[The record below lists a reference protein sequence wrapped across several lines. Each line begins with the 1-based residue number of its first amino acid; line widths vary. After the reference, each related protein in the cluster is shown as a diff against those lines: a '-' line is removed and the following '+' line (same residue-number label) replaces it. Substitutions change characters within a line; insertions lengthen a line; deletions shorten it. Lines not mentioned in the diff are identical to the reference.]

1 MTPSN
6 ADPAVPA
13 PPAAPARDG
22 RRPPSDA
29 DLRTEL
35 LAAAELGGPDAAVK
49 SAAVGSAVWTVL
61 GFGAM
66 QLLRFGFNLA
76 LTRLIA
82 PQVFGVMAIVNLCVQ
97 ALHMFSDLGIRQCVI
112 HHARGDEAD
121 FLNTAWT
128 LQILRGLLLWA
139 LAAAVALP
147 AAAFYSE

>member
-1 MTPSN
+1 MTTS
-6 ADPAVPA
+6 DPDPTARPA
-13 PPAAPARDG
+13 PA
-22 RRPPSDA
+22 PSDD

-35 LAAAELGGPDAAVK
+35 LAAAELDGADTAVRA
-49 SAAVGSAVWTVL
+49 AAVGSAVWTIV
-61 GFGAM
+61 GFGTM
-66 QLLRFGFNLA
+66 QVLRFGFNLV

-82 PQVFGVMAIVNLCVQ
+82 PEVFGVMAIVNLCVQ
-97 ALHMFSDLGIRQCVI
+97 ALHMFSDLGIRQCVV
-112 HHARGDEAD
+112 HHARGDDAD